1 MTKWKRLRRRKER
14 KRTEELRG
22 SKAEEKP
29 EEQTFRLKQERE
41 RVEFEKQLALTESEK
56 TSGNIQYS
64 QETEKLD
71 NTKNSK
77 PTTILAQIPR
87 YAYLLAIFALLSG
100 VFFPLITPGIPFD
113 HVIQGVATLFLGLAG
128 GILLFKA
135 TTSDNRRGILIAI
148 GFALITICLV
158 LVYHIKE
165 TFTSLYF

>member
-1 MTKWKRLRRRKER
+1 MTKWKRLRKLREK
-14 KRTEELRG
+14 KRFEAEVLRP
-22 SKAEEKP
+22 KAEV
-29 EEQTFRLKQERE
+29 EEVKQTEPK
-41 RVEFEKQLALTESEK
+41 KISE
-56 TSGNIQYS
+56 NIQQS
-64 QETEKLD
+64 QEIEKLD

-113 HVIQGVATLFLGLAG
+113 HVIQGVAILFLGLVG

-148 GFALITICLV
+148 GFALIAISLA
-158 LVYHIKE
+158 LIYHLQE
-165 TFTSLYF
+165 AFRSVFF